1 MIHSV
6 ASSGPFLLLLRCD
19 TSFVPENFIIQTNS
33 AAMADEFDV
42 DALLEAPYKVKSEG
56 DGGEVNVLKLY
67 IW

>member
-1 MIHSV
+1 
-6 ASSGPFLLLLRCD
+6 
-19 TSFVPENFIIQTNS
+19 
-33 AAMADEFDV
+33 MADEFDV